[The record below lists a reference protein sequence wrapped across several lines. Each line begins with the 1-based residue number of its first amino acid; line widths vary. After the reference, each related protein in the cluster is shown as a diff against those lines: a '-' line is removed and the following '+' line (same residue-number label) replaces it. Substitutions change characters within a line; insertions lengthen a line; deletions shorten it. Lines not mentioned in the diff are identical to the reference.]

1 MRFSRNSKY
10 RSLSKGAG
18 LTTLSASL
26 NGLLFCLMLAG
37 CGGIVPGPP
46 PTVHSTQPTAGA
58 ADVPLNAAIAVTFS
72 EEMDPDTITTG
83 TFFLDNGITGTVS
96 YAGLTATFTPSGPLA
111 PSTTYTATVTTGAKD
126 LVGNSLEANHRW
138 TFTTGTIT
146 TAAPPAD
153 LSPPTVTST
162 TPGPD
167 EKDVPSNT
175 AITVTFSEEM
185 DPNTITADTFFLDR
199 GVTGTVSS
207 AGLTATLT
215 PSGPLEFDRSYT
227 ATVTTGAKDLAGN
240 PLEIDHVWGFK
251 TEKPPIR

>member
-10 RSLSKGAG
+10 RSLSKGSRS
-18 LTTLSASL
+18 TTLSVS
-26 NGLLFCLMLAG
+26 LLFCLMLAG

-46 PTVHSTQPTAGA
+46 PTVHSTQPAAGA
-58 ADVPLNAAIAVTFS
+58 ADVPLNTAIAVTFS
-72 EEMDPDTITTG
+72 EEMDPNTITTG
-83 TFFLDNGITGTVS
+83 TFFLDRGATGTVS

-111 PSTTYTATVTTGAKD
+111 PSTTYTVTVTTGAKD
-126 LVGNSLEANHRW
+126 LVGNSLEENHLW
-138 TFTTGTIT
+138 TFTTGTLST
-146 TAAPPAD
+146 TAPPAD
-153 LSPPTVTST
+153 LSPPTVIST

-167 EKDVPSNT
+167 EKDVSSNT

-185 DPNTITADTFFLDR
+185 DPNTITTGTFFLDR
-199 GVTGTVSS
+199 GATGTVSY
-207 AGLTATLT
+207 AGLTATFT

-240 PLEIDHVWGFK
+240 PLEINQVWGFK